1 MPKIVVT
8 HPIHEAGLKLL
19 RERYD
24 VTVNEKKDLSETDL
38 KEMVKGADAIVSLL
52 TDKMTAEVMEAAGDQ
67 LKIIAQFAVGF
78 DNIDCEAAKQKNIV
92 VTNTPGAISGPAVAE
107 HAFMM
112 MFAIAR
118 HAIPADAFMRTGKY
132 KQWDP
137 DLFIGRQLTGATV
150 GIIGTGQIG
159 SIFAK
164 MCHNGLG
171 MKVLY
176 TDMNRNEAL
185 EKDLGALQV
194 PQEKLLAEAD
204 VVSLHVPLLPSTQH
218 LINEAALHMMK
229 PNAILLNTSRG
240 PVVDENALV
249 QALKEKHI
257 FGAGLDVFEFEPKL
271 ADGLAELDNVVVMPH
286 IGSATEAARIGMAE
300 CVARNIIAQF
310 SGEAVPNNI
319 IK

>member
-1 MPKIVVT
+1 MQKIFVT
-8 HPIHEAGLKLL
+8 HQIHEAGLKLL
-19 RERYD
+19 RDRYD
-24 VTVNEKKDLSETDL
+24 VEVTTENTLAHDDLLKK
-38 KEMVKGADAIVSLL
+38 VKGVDALVSLL
-52 TDKMTAEVMEAAGDQ
+52 TDKIDAEVMEVAGPQ

-78 DNIDCEAAKQKNIV
+78 DNIDLEAAKAKGIV
-92 VTNTPGAISGPAVAE
+92 VTNTPGGISGPAVAE
-107 HAFMM
+107 HAIMM
-112 MFAIAR
+112 MFAVAR
-118 HAIPADAFMRTGKY
+118 HAIPADTFMRSGKY

-137 DLFIGRQLTGATV
+137 DAFIGRQLTGATV

-185 EKDLGALQV
+185 EKDLGALKVDQA
-194 PQEKLLAEAD
+194 QLLAEAD

-218 LINEAALHMMK
+218 LINAEALHMMK
-229 PNAILLNTSRG
+229 PSAILLNTSRG

-249 QALKEKHI
+249 KALEEKHI
-257 FGAGLDVFEFEPKL
+257 FGAGLDVYEFEPKM
-271 ADGLAELDNVVVMPH
+271 AEGLAKLENVVTMPH

-310 SGEAVPNNI
+310 SGEEVPNNI